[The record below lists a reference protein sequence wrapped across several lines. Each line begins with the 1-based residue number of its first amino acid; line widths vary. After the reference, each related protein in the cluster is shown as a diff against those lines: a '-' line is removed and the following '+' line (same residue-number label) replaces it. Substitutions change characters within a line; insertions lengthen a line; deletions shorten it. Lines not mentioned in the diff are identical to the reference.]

1 MATTN
6 SPRWAILQAIISA
19 LQADPA
25 LAGITIIRNPRHA
38 SSLAK
43 GERVIVVKR
52 QPGSLIEKPGQQ
64 EKRRFAILT
73 GAISRKVDA
82 DQDADAL
89 ALAVGNCLRKALGL
103 LIKQN
108 KVLNLSESIDESE
121 VEGLDIDGAIELSTW
136 EIQYIQSRP
145 L

>member
-6 SPRWAILQAIISA
+6 SPRWAILQTIISA

-25 LAGITIIRNPRHA
+25 LAGIPIIRNPRHA

-43 GERVIVVKR
+43 GERVIVLKR
-52 QPGSLIEKPGQQ
+52 QPGSLLEKPGQE

-73 GAISRKVDA
+73 GAISRKDDA

-89 ALAVGNCLRKALGL
+89 AFAAGNTIRKTLGVLLRECR
-103 LIKQN
+103 
-108 KVLNLSESIDESE
+108 VVNLSESVDEND

-136 EIQYIQSRP
+136 EIQYIQTRP